1 MNEYYL
7 KTAQCD
13 SVKVGNISIGGG
25 SPPVF
30 IAGPCVIENE
40 KLTIEIAL
48 SLKAIAE
55 ENSIP
60 LLFKASFDKA
70 NRSSITSFRGPG
82 IKSGLQ
88 TLKKVKELTG
98 LAIVTDIHLPEQ
110 AEAAAEHVDVIQI
123 PAFLS
128 RQTDLLTAAA
138 KTGKVVNVKKGQF
151 LSPNE
156 MKNVINKLRD
166 SGCEKILITERGSSF
181 GYNNLVVDFRSL
193 PIMRSLGCPVIFD
206 GTHSVQLPGG
216 EGKQSGG
223 DRRFVF
229 PLVRAAKAVGIDGIF
244 LEVHP
249 TPSKALCDGPN
260 SIDINQFT
268 ELVREVKSIPS
279 F

>member
-1 MNEYYL
+1 LNEYYL